1 MINIGN
7 LVADLFTFGIYSA
20 YQNHKIIEERT
31 KKYEEERTKKYEEE
45 RKKNK
50 RFLSKS
56 YNF

>member
-31 KKYEEERTKKYEEE
+31 KKYEEER
-45 RKKNK
+45 KKNK